1 MKVAVKWKGKL
12 LDPFEIGVDG
22 KISLLKAKIEKIT
35 DVKAQNQ
42 KLLCKGKILQV
53 RKLFFVHFIYSSVGR
68 RFFDQLRSNTL

>member
-12 LDPFEIGVDG
+12 LDPIEIGVDV
-22 KISLLKAKIEKIT
+22 KVSLLKAKIEKIT

-53 RKLFFVHFIYSSVGR
+53 GKAIFLRILFA
-68 RFFDQLRSNTL
+68 RF